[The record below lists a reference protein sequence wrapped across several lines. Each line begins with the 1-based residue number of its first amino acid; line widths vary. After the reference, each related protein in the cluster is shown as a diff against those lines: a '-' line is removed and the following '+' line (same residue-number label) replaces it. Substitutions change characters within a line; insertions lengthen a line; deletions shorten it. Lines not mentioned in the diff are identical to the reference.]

1 MSVRSG
7 SEAAVNIIQILAD
20 LPAFLR
26 EPVLRKKLQ
35 EFYIYEESDK
45 RETITNALNA
55 ASSIET
61 KKLTVLV
68 RSWMEVLS
76 ELDTDKILLMLTL
89 YCDEILKDRS
99 VLKNLNFDT
108 IVQAFMTLDNV
119 KKVKF
124 IYCLKEAMFSVPNR
138 YKIIEKLP
146 ISAREILEIRY

>member
-1 MSVRSG
+1 VSVTTG
-7 SEAAVNIIQILAD
+7 SETAVNIIQILAD
-20 LPAFLR
+20 LPYFLR

-89 YCDEILKDRS
+89 YCDQILKDRS
-99 VLKNLNFDT
+99 VLKNLNFDSV
-108 IVQAFMTLDNV
+108 VQSFMTLDNV
-119 KKVKF
+119 KKIKF

-146 ISAREILEIRY
+146 ISAREILEIR

>member
-1 MSVRSG
+1 MRSG

-61 KKLTVLV
+61 KKLIVLV

-99 VLKNLNFDT
+99 VLKNLNFDS

>member
-76 ELDTDKILLMLTL
+76 ELDTDKILLMLTF

-99 VLKNLNFDT
+99 ALKNLNFDS
-108 IVQAFMTLDNV
+108 IVQAFMTLENV

-146 ISAREILEIRY
+146 ISAREILELRY

>member
-1 MSVRSG
+1 VRSG

-99 VLKNLNFDT
+99 VLENLNFDS

>member
-1 MSVRSG
+1 MSVTTG
-7 SEAAVNIIQILAD
+7 SETAVNIIQILAD
-20 LPAFLR
+20 LPYFLR

-99 VLKNLNFDT
+99 VLKNLNFDS

-146 ISAREILEIRY
+146 ISALEILEIRY

>member
-1 MSVRSG
+1 MSVTTG
-7 SEAAVNIIQILAD
+7 SETAVNIIQILAD
-20 LPAFLR
+20 LPYFLR

-61 KKLTVLV
+61 KKLAVLV

-89 YCDEILKDRS
+89 YCDQILKDRS
-99 VLKNLNFDT
+99 VLKNLNFDSV
-108 IVQAFMTLDNV
+108 VQAFMTLDNV
-119 KKVKF
+119 KKIKF

-146 ISAREILEIRY
+146 ISAREILEIR

>member
-1 MSVRSG
+1 VSVTTG
-7 SEAAVNIIQILAD
+7 SETAVNIIQILAD
-20 LPAFLR
+20 LPYFLR

-61 KKLTVLV
+61 KKLAVLV

-89 YCDEILKDRS
+89 YCDQILKDRS
-99 VLKNLNFDT
+99 VLKNLNFDSV
-108 IVQAFMTLDNV
+108 VQAFMTLDNV
-119 KKVKF
+119 KKIKF

-146 ISAREILEIRY
+146 ISAREILEIR

>member
-1 MSVRSG
+1 VSVTTG
-7 SEAAVNIIQILAD
+7 SETAVNIIQILAD
-20 LPAFLR
+20 LPGFLR

-35 EFYIYEESDK
+35 EFYIYEEPDK

-61 KKLTVLV
+61 KKLTVLI

-99 VLKNLNFDT
+99 ALKNLNFDS

-146 ISAREILEIRY
+146 ISAREILELRY

>member
-20 LPAFLR
+20 LPYFLR

-61 KKLTVLV
+61 KKLAVLV

-89 YCDEILKDRS
+89 YCDQILKDRS
-99 VLKNLNFDT
+99 VLKNLNFDSV
-108 IVQAFMTLDNV
+108 VQAFMTLDNV
-119 KKVKF
+119 KKIKF

-146 ISAREILEIRY
+146 ISAREILEIR